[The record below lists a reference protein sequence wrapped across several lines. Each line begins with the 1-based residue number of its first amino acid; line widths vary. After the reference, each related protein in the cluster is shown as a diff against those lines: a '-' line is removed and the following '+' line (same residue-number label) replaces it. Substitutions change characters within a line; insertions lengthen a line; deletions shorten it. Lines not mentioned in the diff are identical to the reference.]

1 LASAVWEKSANKK
14 LLLRIFFNKLVSIA
28 IKTRIMKHQ
37 SPITNH
43 LILSFLFSLL
53 FTPPLIS
60 QYYVNLA
67 WVQIDSQADTLY
79 FSMPGQE
86 PIEWS
91 TSSLD
96 IWGNLVTVGNVL
108 QGPGDA
114 DILVTKYDS
123 QGALLWQESYDGP
136 AGGLDYGLTL
146 ITGNMG
152 AVYVAGVVTD
162 TSGYYDIMLL
172 KYSSAGTLQWSR
184 RWGGAAGLHDAPT
197 ALFLDSSGNLIV
209 AGVTYSASSLTDW
222 VVLKINDSGGLNW
235 VRTYDYN
242 NLYEIPVRVEED
254 STGQFLVSGFSQSGI
269 TSWDMAQIPFA
280 ATDGSLGTESRQSIS
295 GIDLDLQVR
304 VAHNETGELFI
315 AGNAPG
321 GGEKTL
327 SIIKLNSELDI
338 VWTATH
344 AQSGYSLSVSSVGV
358 DDENRVFVAATAAPS
373 SGPRHALLL
382 SFDEEGELRWQRPWR
397 SLAAG
402 GSAEAKAMRVA
413 PSGNVAIA
421 CVTDSETTG
430 QDFATLVFD
439 VEGVLRVSKQLNS
452 ISYVND
458 SPTDLNFVDDKAV
471 YVTGTAKGGGVVRYL
486 TAKYEL
492 MKQGTEVVVV
502 DSVPAWMSNELIVKF
517 SPELIDTS
525 FVDNIHRQF
534 AELDS
539 VIPDSVVSDLEYRM
553 VVSLDRVTAVK
564 IFTRMT
570 TGHTLSIARLGDTIP
585 IPPFWSTLLLIFP
598 ENLDIDSLVAGL
610 NLAEEWVEYAEYN
623 YAFQLATEANDPYF
637 LSNQQLSLHAYEE
650 AEYLGAHINILPA
663 WQQETGKDYVKAG
676 VYDSPV
682 FWAHEDFGDGTYN
695 GSQIKGGW
703 DYNDNK
709 HISEVTDPKNSHG
722 TAVAGI
728 IGARRDNE
736 KGVAGIAG
744 GGEDGLLVV
753 NPGIQIFS
761 MGIFNDQG
769 ISASESKIADA
780 IYEGAKYNPS
790 DPGSSPGYGLH
801 IMNHSWEGPFSHL
814 LSNSVSFAF
823 HNDVVTIASRGNKEG
838 DQTPAYPA
846 CLDDDWVIN
855 VGGSGTDG
863 KFYRGLNE
871 NAEGNGHFWTPE
883 PCLPRKSYNY
893 GGGVD
898 ILAPCVTELVTTL
911 IVTDDPFVSNCQGSN
926 AYPSPFG
933 ENNSYQAFNGTSAS
947 ASHAAGVAAL
957 MLSKHHISQGQ
968 PNNLGPE
975 DVEFI
980 MQKYATDIVD
990 ENLEYEVGY
999 DEFNGWG
1006 RLNAGEAVEHVS
1018 LPCWTVWHS
1027 GLPSQTSVD
1036 FDSTYVE
1043 STIEGDFTFRR
1054 YKVTYT
1060 YSEVFSPEIELESW
1074 WYRRKDKWGIGP
1086 LFTSPKWAEYDVSFQ
1101 QGVLDAS
1108 VVTYMWSVSD
1118 EYSIFWTPPLEEIKT
1133 MFSLHLKSCLSLSE
1147 EIILQASTSIQLFPN
1162 PANSL
1167 LNARWDKGFEVS
1179 RIEVISPGGQV
1190 LKMVVPE
1197 VAESLSEIDISG
1209 LSPGLY
1215 FVRLIGANRVV
1226 CDSFIKM

>member
-1 LASAVWEKSANKK
+1 
-14 LLLRIFFNKLVSIA
+14 
-28 IKTRIMKHQ
+28 
-37 SPITNH
+37 
-43 LILSFLFSLL
+43 
-53 FTPPLIS
+53 
-60 QYYVNLA
+60 
-67 WVQIDSQADTLY
+67 VQIDSQADTSY

-91 TSSLD
+91 TSALD

-108 QGPGDA
+108 HSPGDA

-123 QGALLWQESYDGP
+123 QGALLWQESHDGP
-136 AGGLDYGLTL
+136 ASGLDYGLTL
-146 ITGNMG
+146 IMGNMG

-162 TSGYYDIMLL
+162 TSGYYDMMLL
-172 KYSSAGTLQWSR
+172 KYSSAGTMQWSR

-197 ALFLDSSGNLIV
+197 ALFLDSGGNLIV
-209 AGVTYSASSLTDW
+209 AGVTSSVSSLTDW
-222 VVLKINDSGGLNW
+222 VVLKITDSGGLNW

-254 STGQFLVSGFSQSGI
+254 STDQLLVSGFSQSGF

-280 ATDGSLGTESRQSIS
+280 ATDGSLGTESRQGIS
-295 GIDLDLQVR
+295 GIDLDRPVR
-304 VAHNETGELFI
+304 VAHNEAGELFI

-321 GGEKTL
+321 GGEKNLT
-327 SIIKLNSELDI
+327 IIKLNSELDI

-344 AQSGYSLSVSSVGV
+344 AQNGYSLSVSSAGV

-517 SPELIDTS
+517 SPELVDTS
-525 FVDNIHRQF
+525 FLDNIHRQF

-539 VIPDSVVSDLEYRM
+539 VIPDSVVSDLESRL

-564 IFTRMT
+564 VFTRMT
-570 TGHTLSIARLGDTIP
+570 TRHTLSIARLGDTIP
-585 IPPFWSTLLLIFP
+585 IPPFWSTLLVVFP
-598 ENLDIDSLVAGL
+598 ENLDIDSLLAGL

-623 YAFQLATEANDPYF
+623 YAYQLATEPNDPYF

-650 AEYLGAHINILPA
+650 ADYPDAHINILPA
-663 WQQETGKDYVKAG
+663 WQLETGKEYVKAG

-682 FWAHEDFGDGTYN
+682 YWAHEDFGDGTFD

-703 DYNDNK
+703 DFKENK

-728 IGARRDNE
+728 IGAIRDNG
-736 KGVAGIAG
+736 KGIAGIAG
-744 GGEDGLLVV
+744 GGEDGLSVA

-769 ISASESKIADA
+769 VSASASKIADA

-801 IMNHSWEGPFSHL
+801 IMNHSWGGPFSQL
-814 LSNSVSFAF
+814 LSNSVRFAF

-838 DQTPAYPA
+838 DQTPVYPA

-863 KFYRGLNE
+863 MFYRGLNE
-871 NAEGNGHFWTPE
+871 NAVGNGHLWTPG
-883 PCLPRKSYNY
+883 PCLPRNSYNY

-898 ILAPCVTELVTTL
+898 IIAPSVTELVTTL
-911 IVTDDPFVSNCQGSN
+911 IIPEASFTSECQN
-926 AYPSPFG
+926 TNNYPLPFG

-947 ASHAAGVAAL
+947 APHAAGVAAL
-957 MLSKHHISQGQ
+957 MLSKHHLSQGQ
-968 PNNLGPE
+968 PNNLAPE

-990 ENLEYEVGY
+990 AELEYSEGY
-999 DEFNGWG
+999 DIFNGWG
-1006 RLNAGEAVEHVS
+1006 RLNAGEAVVHLS

-1027 GLPSQTSVD
+1027 GPPDHASAVHDLTI
-1036 FDSTYVE
+1036 VE
-1043 STIEGDFTFRR
+1043 TTDLGDIVFQR
-1054 YKVTYT
+1054 YLVTHT
-1060 YSEVFSPEIELESW
+1060 YSDEFDEGVEIVDAW
-1074 WYRRKDKWGIGP
+1074 RRRSLKWGSSATIIEQE
-1086 LFTSPKWAEYDVSFQ
+1086 WAEYDIAFQ
-1101 QGVLDAS
+1101 QNTATVSAQTYTWQITDEFLDK
-1108 VVTYMWSVSD
+1108 TWWSPAPP
-1118 EYSIFWTPPLEEIKT
+1118 EELKTPY
-1133 MFSLHLKSCLSLSE
+1133 SLHLNRCLSNAG
-1147 EIILQASTSIQLFPN
+1147 EIHEVEPTIHLFPN
-1162 PANSL
+1162 PSGARLNVTWDSL
-1167 LNARWDKGFEVS
+1167 PEVS
-1179 RIEVISPGGQV
+1179 RIEIISLTGKVLRIVIPEITSGG
-1190 LKMVVPE
+1190 
-1197 VAESLSEIDISG
+1197 SEIDVSEFA
-1209 LSPGLY
+1209 PGVY
-1215 FVRLIGANRVV
+1215 YVRLVSLTSVASSPFV
-1226 CDSFIKM
+1226 KM